1 MQNKTYTGKF
11 EIYEKIIQEMA
22 LVYRHDKRPW
32 LIGYSGGK
40 DSTLLC
46 CLVMEMLKRLE
57 PYQRNKKVYIVSS
70 DTMVENPI
78 VKDYMHR
85 MSKMISQAG
94 ETLNIKADI
103 IHPEIPDTFW
113 SRVIGL
119 GYPTPEA
126 PGFRWCTERLKIH
139 PMNKYT
145 LDTIKNNGEVVLLL
159 GVRKAESTYRA
170 NNIRSREIEG
180 KLLVPHTDIENAY
193 VYNPLTEI
201 PNEEVWDF
209 LLKDDA
215 KTPWGSDNKY
225 LFSLYQ
231 GENLGEE
238 QSVIG
243 EIDKDKI
250 PVTGNSRFGCW
261 ICTMVKEDK
270 SLKAFIDRGE
280 EWLVPLRD
288 FRNWLIELRSNPAK
302 RENKRRNGQVYKKA
316 DGGFGQGPFTM
327 EARVEILRRL
337 LELEEEYRK
346 QERFKK
352 LELIT
357 LEELKHIDKTW
368 DDEGDLSR
376 RTLVDLYYEIKGE
389 RLPWDDYKV
398 PVFSEE
404 VIDEIKYQ
412 CEENNVEFELISK
425 LIVEIEA
432 NKNYT
437 KGSKVTKAF
446 DRIINQGWLHYETIQ
461 KGLEHEDQ

>member
-1 MQNKTYTGKF
+1 MQYTGEF
-11 EIYEKIIQEMA
+11 EIYEQIIQEMSI
-22 LVYRHDKRPW
+22 VYRHDKRPW

-46 CLVMEMLKRLE
+46 CLVMEMLQRLDPKE
-57 PYQRNKKVYIVSS
+57 RNKTVYIVSS

-78 VKDYMHR
+78 VKNYMHK
-85 MSKMISQAG
+85 MSAMINAVG
-94 ETLNIKADI
+94 AELNVKADI
-103 IHPEIPDTFW
+103 IYPKTEDTFW
-113 SRVIGL
+113 SKVIGL

-145 LDTIKNNGEVVLLL
+145 LDTIKNNAEVVLLL

-180 KLLVPHTDIENAY
+180 KLLIPHNDIENAY

-201 PNEEVWDF
+201 PNEEVWKF
-209 LLKDDA
+209 LLKGDA

-231 GENLGEE
+231 GENMGEE
-238 QSVIG
+238 QSVMG
-243 EIDKDKI
+243 EIDKEKI

-280 EWLVPLRD
+280 TWLEPLRD
-288 FRNWLIELRSNPAK
+288 FRNWLIELRYTPSA
-302 RENKRRNGQVYKKA
+302 RENKRRNGQVYVKA
-316 DGGFGQGPFTM
+316 DGNFGQGPFTM
-327 EARVEILRRL
+327 AARIEILRRL
-337 LELEEEYRK
+337 LELENK
-346 QERFKK
+346 CGF
-352 LELIT
+352 ELIT
-357 LEELKHIDKTW
+357 IEELKYIDKTW

-376 RTLVDLYYEIKGE
+376 RTLVDLYYEIKGKK
-389 RLPWDDYKV
+389 LPWDDYKV
-398 PVFSEE
+398 PVFSEDVLE
-404 VIDEIKYQ
+404 EIHKQ
-412 CEENNVEFELISK
+412 CEENDVEFELISK

-437 KGSKVTKAF
+437 NGNRVAKAF
-446 DRIINQGWLHYETIQ
+446 DKVMNQGWIHYDSIQ
-461 KGLEHEDQ
+461 KGMNNEDK

>member
-1 MQNKTYTGKF
+1 MPYTGEFQVF
-11 EIYEKIIQEMA
+11 EDIIQEMA

-46 CLVMEMLKRLE
+46 CLAMEMLQRLT
-57 PYQRNKKVYIVSS
+57 PYQRHKTVYIVSS

-78 VKDYMHR
+78 VKNYMHR
-85 MSKMISQAG
+85 MSAMINATG
-94 ETLNIKADI
+94 KELKVKADI
-103 IHPEIPDTFW
+103 IYPEVADTFW

-145 LDTIKNNGEVVLLL
+145 LDTIKTNGQVVLLL

-180 KLLVPHTDIENAY
+180 KILVPHTDIEGAH

-201 PNEEVWDF
+201 PNELVWKF
-209 LLKDDA
+209 LLKDNSR
-215 KTPWGSDNKY
+215 TPWGSDNKY

-250 PVTGNSRFGCW
+250 PVTGHSRFGCW

-280 EWLVPLRD
+280 TWLEPLRD
-288 FRNWLIELRSNPAK
+288 FRNWLIELRSTPSA
-302 RENKRRNGQVYKKA
+302 RETKRRNGQMYKKA
-316 DGGFGQGPFTM
+316 DGEYGLGPFTM
-327 EARVEILRRL
+327 ASRVEILRRL
-337 LELEEEYRK
+337 LQLEVDYN
-346 QERFKK
+346 F
-352 LELIT
+352 ELIT
-357 LEELKHIDKTW
+357 IEELKYIDKTW

-376 RTLVDLYYEIKGE
+376 RTLVDLYYEIKGKH
-389 RLPWDDYKV
+389 LPWDDYKV

-404 VIDEIKYQ
+404 VIDEIKKQ
-412 CEENNVEFELISK
+412 CAENNVEFELISK

-437 KGSKVTKAF
+437 KGSRVTKAF
-446 DRIINQGWLHYETIQ
+446 DRIINQGWLHFETIQ
-461 KGLEHEDQ
+461 RGLNHEDQ

>member
-1 MQNKTYTGKF
+1 MQYTGEF
-11 EIYEKIIQEMA
+11 EIYEQIIQEMSI
-22 LVYRHDKRPW
+22 VYRHDKRPW

-46 CLVMEMLKRLE
+46 CLVMEMLQRLDPKE
-57 PYQRNKKVYIVSS
+57 RNKTVYIVSS

-78 VKDYMHR
+78 VKNYMHK
-85 MSKMISQAG
+85 MSAMINAVG
-94 ETLNIKADI
+94 AELNVKADI
-103 IHPEIPDTFW
+103 IYPKTEDTFW
-113 SRVIGL
+113 SKVIGL

-145 LDTIKNNGEVVLLL
+145 LDTIKNNAEVVLLL

-180 KLLVPHTDIENAY
+180 KLLIPHNDIENAY

-201 PNEEVWDF
+201 PNEEVWKF
-209 LLKDDA
+209 LLKGDA

-231 GENLGEE
+231 GENMGEE
-238 QSVIG
+238 QSVMG
-243 EIDKDKI
+243 EIDKEKI

-280 EWLVPLRD
+280 TWLEPLRD
-288 FRNWLIELRSNPAK
+288 FRNWLIELRYTPSA
-302 RENKRRNGQVYKKA
+302 RENKRRNGQVYVKA
-316 DGGFGQGPFTM
+316 DGNFGQGPFTM
-327 EARVEILRRL
+327 AARIEILRRL
-337 LELEEEYRK
+337 LELENK
-346 QERFKK
+346 CGF
-352 LELIT
+352 ELIT
-357 LEELKHIDKTW
+357 IEELKYIDKTW

-376 RTLVDLYYEIKGE
+376 RTLVDLYYEIKGKK
-389 RLPWDDYKV
+389 LPWDDYKV
-398 PVFSEE
+398 PVFSEDVLE
-404 VIDEIKYQ
+404 EIHKQ
-412 CEENNVEFELISK
+412 CEENDVEFELISK

-437 KGSKVTKAF
+437 KGNRVAKAF
-446 DRIINQGWLHYETIQ
+446 DKVMNQGWIHYDSIQ
-461 KGLEHEDQ
+461 KGMNNEDK

>member
-1 MQNKTYTGKF
+1 MPYAGEFQVF
-11 EIYEKIIQEMA
+11 EDIIQEMA

-46 CLVMEMLKRLE
+46 CLVMEMLQRLT
-57 PYQRNKKVYIVSS
+57 PYQRHKTVYIVSS

-78 VKDYMHR
+78 VKNYMHR
-85 MSKMISQAG
+85 MSAMINQAG
-94 ETLNIKADI
+94 NELKVKADI
-103 IHPEIPDTFW
+103 IYPEIADTFW
-113 SRVIGL
+113 SKVIGL

-145 LDTIKNNGEVVLLL
+145 LDTIKTNGQVVLLL

-180 KLLVPHTDIENAY
+180 KILVPHTDIEGAH

-201 PNEEVWDF
+201 PNELVWKF
-209 LLKDDA
+209 LLKDDSR
-215 KTPWGSDNKY
+215 TPWGSDNKY

-250 PVTGNSRFGCW
+250 PVTGHSRFGCW

-280 EWLVPLRD
+280 TWLEPLRD
-288 FRNWLIELRSNPAK
+288 FRNWLIELRSTPSA
-302 RENKRRNGQVYKKA
+302 RETKRRNGQMYKKA
-316 DGGFGQGPFTM
+316 DGEYGLGPFTM
-327 EARVEILRRL
+327 KSRVEILRRL
-337 LELEEEYRK
+337 LQLEVTYN
-346 QERFKK
+346 FD
-352 LELIT
+352 LIT
-357 LEELKHIDKTW
+357 LEELKFIDKTW

-376 RTLVDLYYEIKGE
+376 RTLVDLYYEIKGKH
-389 RLPWDDYKV
+389 LPWDDYKV

-404 VIDEIKYQ
+404 VIDEIKKQ

-437 KGSKVTKAF
+437 KGSRVTKAF
-446 DRIINQGWLHYETIQ
+446 DRIINQGWLHFETIQ
-461 KGLEHEDQ
+461 RGLNHEDQ

>member
-1 MQNKTYTGKF
+1 MPYTGEFQVF
-11 EIYEKIIQEMA
+11 EDIIQEMA

-46 CLVMEMLKRLE
+46 CLVMEMLQRLT
-57 PYQRNKKVYIVSS
+57 PYQRHKTVYIVSS

-78 VKDYMHR
+78 VKNYMHR
-85 MSKMISQAG
+85 MSAMINQVG
-94 ETLNIKADI
+94 NELKVKADI
-103 IHPEIPDTFW
+103 IYPEVADTFW

-145 LDTIKNNGEVVLLL
+145 LDTIKTNGQVVLLL

-180 KLLVPHTDIENAY
+180 KILVPHTDIEGAH

-201 PNEEVWDF
+201 PNELVWKF
-209 LLKDDA
+209 LLKDNSL
-215 KTPWGSDNKY
+215 TPWGSDNKY

-250 PVTGNSRFGCW
+250 PVTGHSRFGCW

-280 EWLVPLRD
+280 SWLEPLRD
-288 FRNWLIELRSNPAK
+288 FRNWLIDLRSTPSA
-302 RENKRRNGQVYKKA
+302 RETKRRNGQMYIKA
-316 DGGFGQGPFTM
+316 DGEFGLGPFTM
-327 EARVEILRRL
+327 ASRVEILRRL
-337 LELEEEYRK
+337 LQLEVDYN
-346 QERFKK
+346 F
-352 LELIT
+352 ELIT
-357 LEELKHIDKTW
+357 IEELKYIDKTW

-376 RTLVDLYYEIKGE
+376 RTLVDLYYEIKGKH
-389 RLPWDDYKV
+389 LPWDDYKV

-404 VIDEIKYQ
+404 VIDEIKKQ
-412 CEENNVEFELISK
+412 CAENNVEFELISK

-437 KGSKVTKAF
+437 KGSRVTKAF
-446 DRIINQGWLHYETIQ
+446 DRIINQGWLHFESIQ
-461 KGLEHEDQ
+461 KGLNHED

>member
-1 MQNKTYTGKF
+1 MPYTGEFQVF
-11 EIYEKIIQEMA
+11 EDIIQEMA
-22 LVYRHDKRPW
+22 LVYSHDKRPW

-46 CLVMEMLKRLE
+46 CLAMEMLQRLA
-57 PYQRNKKVYIVSS
+57 PQQRHKTVYIVSS

-78 VKDYMHR
+78 VKNYMHC
-85 MSKMISQAG
+85 MSAMINQVG
-94 ETLNIKADI
+94 NELKVKADI
-103 IHPEIPDTFW
+103 IYPEIADTFW
-113 SRVIGL
+113 SKVIGL

-145 LDTIKNNGEVVLLL
+145 LDTIKTNGQVVLLL

-180 KLLVPHTDIENAY
+180 KILVPHTDIEGAH

-201 PNEEVWDF
+201 PNDLVWKF
-209 LLKDDA
+209 LLKGDSR
-215 KTPWGSDNKY
+215 TPWGSDNKY

-270 SLKAFIDRGE
+270 SLKAFINRGE
-280 EWLVPLRD
+280 TWLEPLRD
-288 FRNWLIELRSNPAK
+288 FRNWLVELRSTPTT
-302 RENKRRNGQVYKKA
+302 RENKRRNGQMYKKS
-316 DGGFGQGPFTM
+316 DGEYGLGPFTM
-327 EARVEILRRL
+327 ASRIEILRRL
-337 LELEEEYRK
+337 LQLEVTYN
-346 QERFKK
+346 F
-352 LELIT
+352 ELIT
-357 LEELKHIDKTW
+357 LEELKYIDKTW

-376 RTLVDLYYEIKGE
+376 RTLVDLYYEIKGKH
-389 RLPWDDYKV
+389 LPWDDYKV
-398 PVFSEE
+398 PVFPEE
-404 VIDEIKYQ
+404 VVEEIKKQ

-425 LIVEIEA
+425 LIVEIES

-437 KGSKVTKAF
+437 KGSRVTKAF
-446 DRIINQGWLHYETIQ
+446 DKIINQGWLHFDTIQ
-461 KGLEHEDQ
+461 RGLNHEDQ

>member
-1 MQNKTYTGKF
+1 MPYTGEFQVF
-11 EIYEKIIQEMA
+11 EDIIQEMA

-46 CLVMEMLKRLE
+46 CLAMEMLQRLA
-57 PYQRNKKVYIVSS
+57 PHQRHKTVYIVSS

-78 VKDYMHR
+78 VKNYMHR
-85 MSKMISQAG
+85 MSAMINQVG
-94 ETLNIKADI
+94 NELKVKADI
-103 IHPEIPDTFW
+103 IYPEIADTFW
-113 SRVIGL
+113 SKVIGL

-145 LDTIKNNGEVVLLL
+145 LDTIKTNGQVVLLL

-180 KLLVPHTDIENAY
+180 KILVPHTDIEGAH

-201 PNEEVWDF
+201 PNELVWKF
-209 LLKDDA
+209 LLKDDSR
-215 KTPWGSDNKY
+215 TPWGSDNKY

-250 PVTGNSRFGCW
+250 PVTGHSRFGCW

-280 EWLVPLRD
+280 TWLEPLRD
-288 FRNWLIELRSNPAK
+288 FRNWLLELRSTPSA
-302 RENKRRNGQVYKKA
+302 RENKRRNGQMYKKA
-316 DGGFGQGPFTM
+316 DGEYGLGPFTM
-327 EARVEILRRL
+327 ESRVEILRRL
-337 LELEEEYRK
+337 LQLEVTYN
-346 QERFKK
+346 FD
-352 LELIT
+352 LIS
-357 LEELKHIDKTW
+357 LEELKFIDKTW

-376 RTLVDLYYEIKGE
+376 RTLVNLYYEIKGKH
-389 RLPWDDYKV
+389 LPWDDYKV

-404 VIDEIKYQ
+404 VIDEIKKQ
-412 CEENNVEFELISK
+412 CQENNIEFELISK

-437 KGSKVTKAF
+437 KGSRVTKAF
-446 DRIINQGWLHYETIQ
+446 DRIINQGWLHFETIQ
-461 KGLEHEDQ
+461 RGLNHEDQ

>member
-1 MQNKTYTGKF
+1 MPYTGEFQVF
-11 EIYEKIIQEMA
+11 EDIIQEMA

-46 CLVMEMLKRLE
+46 CLVMEMLQRLT
-57 PYQRNKKVYIVSS
+57 PYQRHKTVYIVSS

-78 VKDYMHR
+78 VKNYMHR
-85 MSKMISQAG
+85 MSAMINQAG
-94 ETLNIKADI
+94 NELKVKADI
-103 IHPEIPDTFW
+103 IYPEIADTFW
-113 SRVIGL
+113 SKVIGL

-145 LDTIKNNGEVVLLL
+145 LDTIKTNGQVVLLL

-180 KLLVPHTDIENAY
+180 KILVPHTDIEGAH

-201 PNEEVWDF
+201 PNELVWKF
-209 LLKDDA
+209 LLKDDSR
-215 KTPWGSDNKY
+215 TPWGSDNKY

-243 EIDKDKI
+243 EIDKDKS
-250 PVTGNSRFGCW
+250 PVTGHSRFGCW

-280 EWLVPLRD
+280 TWLEPLRD
-288 FRNWLIELRSNPAK
+288 FRNWLIELRSTPSA
-302 RENKRRNGQVYKKA
+302 RENKRRNGQMYKKA
-316 DGGFGQGPFTM
+316 DGEYGLGPFTM
-327 EARVEILRRL
+327 ESRVEILRRL
-337 LELEEEYRK
+337 LQLEVTYN
-346 QERFKK
+346 FD
-352 LELIT
+352 LIT
-357 LEELKHIDKTW
+357 LEELKFIDKTW

-376 RTLVDLYYEIKGE
+376 RTLVDLYYEIKGKH
-389 RLPWDDYKV
+389 LPWDDYKV

-404 VIDEIKYQ
+404 VIDEIKKQ
-412 CEENNVEFELISK
+412 CQENNVEFELISK

-437 KGSKVTKAF
+437 KGSRVTKAF
-446 DRIINQGWLHYETIQ
+446 DRIINQGWLHFETIQ
-461 KGLEHEDQ
+461 RGLNHEDQ